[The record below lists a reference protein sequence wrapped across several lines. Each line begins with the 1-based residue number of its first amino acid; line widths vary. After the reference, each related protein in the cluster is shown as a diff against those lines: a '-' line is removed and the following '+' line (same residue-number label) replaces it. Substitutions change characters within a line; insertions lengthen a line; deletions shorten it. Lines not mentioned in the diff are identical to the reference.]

1 MSRLADSLMGMDR
14 GRSRPGGLGGMPP
27 MTAPGDFRA
36 GWRRGVVLVIVVGIV
51 ALAVT
56 VSALLPRGVAPSP
69 ARTPAPVIAPSRI
82 PSASAG
88 ERFVA
93 LVDRGLQAAR
103 EDALGE
109 AAGSFRK
116 ALELKPGDADTWN
129 ALGVVLVRQ
138 GETVRGV
145 DAFEHAL
152 RFNPNHAEAHRN
164 LAVVLDRQ
172 GRSREAV
179 AHYRSFLSLGAES
192 HAASDEVRRR
202 LAELAVSN
210 SSTHEPE

>member
-1 MSRLADSLMGMDR
+1 
-14 GRSRPGGLGGMPP
+14 MPP
-27 MTAPGDFRA
+27 MAAPGDFRA

-51 ALAVT
+51 VIVVT
-56 VSALLPRGVAPSP
+56 ASALRPRSVPPSP
-69 ARTPAPVIAPSRI
+69 AQAPAPVISPSRI
-82 PSASAG
+82 PSASAR

-93 LVDRGLQAAR
+93 LVDRGLQATR

-129 ALGVVLVRQ
+129 ALGVVLARQ

-152 RFNPNHAEAHRN
+152 RFNPNHADAHRN

-179 AHYRSFLSLGAES
+179 AHYRSFLSLSVES
-192 HAASDEVRRR
+192 HAARDEVRRR
-202 LAELAVSN
+202 VAELAGSN